1 MQSVKSGCHDRRLH
15 FPAGDELM
23 LKVAALRFKPAR
35 LSSIAKAIGYCG
47 YKAHK
52 QRVLLVTTVGKG
64 SKSIT
69 NLVFQECGDPPTA
82 TN

>member
-1 MQSVKSGCHDRRLH
+1 
-15 FPAGDELM
+15 M

-69 NLVFQECGDPPTA
+69 NLVLQECGDPPTA